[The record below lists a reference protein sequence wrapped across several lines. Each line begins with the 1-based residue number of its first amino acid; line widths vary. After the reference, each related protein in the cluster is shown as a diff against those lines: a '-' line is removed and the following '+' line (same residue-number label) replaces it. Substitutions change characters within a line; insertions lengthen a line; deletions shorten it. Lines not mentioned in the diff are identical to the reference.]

1 MLRFEKVDFHKSVS
15 INNNDVFFE
24 EKPEIVFVGR
34 SNVGKST
41 LMNTLFGKK
50 DLVKTSSKP
59 WKTRLANQFL
69 VDKKY
74 FFTDLPGYGFA
85 KMWKNLK
92 ADLDA
97 LISWYIEERKMHLK
111 SVVILID
118 SRLWAQQ
125 SDIDMF
131 KYLDELWIPLLIVLS
146 KTDKIS
152 KNDIYKSKTHTEK
165 LFFGQQVFAVSAT
178 KKDGMK
184 ELVSACKKLLQ

>member
-24 EKPEIVFVGR
+24 EHPEIIFVGR
-34 SNVGKST
+34 SNVWKST
-41 LMNTLFGKK
+41 LMNTLFSKK

-74 FFTDLPGYGFA
+74 FFTDLPGYWFA

-97 LISWYIEERKMHLK
+97 LISWYIEERKMYLK
-111 SVVILID
+111 SVIILID

-131 KYLDELWIPLLIVLS
+131 QYLDELGIPLMIVLS

-152 KNDIYKSKTHTEK
+152 KNDIYKSKSHAEK

-184 ELVSACKKLLQ
+184 ELVRACKMVLQ

>member
-74 FFTDLPGYGFA
+74 FFTDLPWYGFA
-85 KMWKNLK
+85 KMGKNLK

>member
-15 INNNDVFFE
+15 INSNHVFFE
-24 EKPEIVFVGR
+24 EHPEIIFVGR

-41 LMNTLFGKK
+41 LMNTLFNKK

-59 WKTRLANQFL
+59 WKTRLANEFL

-85 KMWKNLK
+85 KMGKNLK

-97 LISWYIEERKMHLK
+97 LISWYIEERKAYLK

-118 SRLWAQQ
+118 SRHWAQE
-125 SDIDMF
+125 SDVDMF
-131 KYLDELWIPLLIVLS
+131 KYLDNLGIPLLVVLS
-146 KTDKIS
+146 KTDKLS
-152 KNDIYKSKTHTEK
+152 KNDIFKSKMHAEK
-165 LFFGQQVFAVSAT
+165 QFFGQQVFPVSAT

-184 ELVSACKKLLQ
+184 ELVSACKKLL

>member
-1 MLRFEKVDFHKSVS
+1 MLRFEKINFHKSVS
-15 INNNDVFFE
+15 INNKDIFFE
-24 EKPEIVFVGR
+24 EYPEIIFVGR

-50 DLVKTSSKP
+50 DLVKTSGKP

-97 LISWYIEERKMHLK
+97 LISWYIEERKMYLK

-118 SRLWAQQ
+118 SRHWAQE
-125 SDIDMF
+125 SDVDMF
-131 KYLDELWIPLLIVLS
+131 KYLDELWIPLTIVLS
-146 KTDKIS
+146 KTDKLS
-152 KNDIYKSKTHTEK
+152 KNDIYKSKMHAEK
-165 LFFGQQVFAVSAT
+165 LFFGQQVFPVSAT

-184 ELVSACKKLLQ
+184 ELVSACKKLMQ

>member
-1 MLRFEKVDFHKSVS
+1 MLKFEKVDFHKSIS
-15 INNNDVFFE
+15 INNNEVFFE
-24 EKPEIVFVGR
+24 ENSEIIFVGR

-41 LMNTLFGKK
+41 LMNTLFWKK

-74 FFTDLPGYGFA
+74 FFTDLPGYWFA

-97 LISWYIEERKMHLK
+97 LISWYIEERKAYLK

-131 KYLDELWIPLLIVLS
+131 KYLDDLGIPLMIVLS
-146 KTDKIS
+146 KTDKLS
-152 KNDIYKSKTHTEK
+152 KNDIFKSKMHAEK
-165 LFFGQQVFAVSAT
+165 QFFGQQIFAVSAT

-184 ELVSACKKLLQ
+184 ELVSACKKVLQ